1 MAFFKLFQLNTGVLA
16 SNTIQSNTL
25 QLFANASGA
34 LLTRTSGQL
43 SPVLVGGQLTGAL
56 QAAVTVFTTGSAG
69 TVAQQIAGN
78 SGIWIPV
85 TLSGV
90 RYAIPAFIY

>member
-1 MAFFKLFQLNTGVLA
+1 MAFYKLFQLNTGVPA
-16 SNTIQSNTL
+16 SNTIQSNTV
-25 QLFANASGA
+25 QIFSNASGV
-34 LLTRTSGQL
+34 LLSKVSGQ
-43 SPVLVGGQLTGAL
+43 SPVALGSSLTGAL

-85 TLSGV
+85 VLSGQ

>member
-1 MAFFKLFQLNTGVLA
+1 MAFYKLFQLNTGVPA
-16 SNTIQSNTL
+16 ANTIQSNTV
-25 QLFANASGA
+25 QIFSNASGA
-34 LLTRTSGQL
+34 LLTRTSGQA
-43 SPVLVGGQLTGAL
+43 PVALGSNLTGAL
-56 QAAVTVFTTGSAG
+56 LNSITVFTTGSAG

-85 TLSGV
+85 ILSGQ

>member
-1 MAFFKLFQLNTGVLA
+1 MAYYKLFQLNTGA
-16 SNTIQSNTL
+16 PNSTTIQSNTL
-25 QLFANASGA
+25 QIYSNASGV
-34 LLTRTSGQL
+34 LLSRTSGQA
-43 SPVLVGGQLTGAL
+43 PVALGSALTGAL
-56 QAAVTVFTTGSAG
+56 LNSVTVFTTGSAG

-85 TLSGV
+85 ILSGQ

>member
-1 MAFFKLFQLNTGVLA
+1 MAFYKLFQLNTGVPVA
-16 SNTIQSNTL
+16 NTIQSNTV
-25 QLFANASGA
+25 QIFANASGA
-34 LLTRTSGQL
+34 LLTRVSGQ
-43 SPVLVGGQLTGAL
+43 SPVLIGGTLTGAL

-85 TLSGV
+85 TLSGQ